1 MPTWGSESASLRVKV
16 LVYLHA
22 KHETEKFKDTCS
34 LWEKWFH
41 LQPAAGKWGS
51 YTHVLTH
58 CHPQAM
64 RKIPNCSSKS
74 HSQGRTSAAKLFLA
88 GSMGVGEGSG
98 LPPHAVRL
106 PARGRHQVRALSEV
120 TEPLSATSSEPA
132 QGAENEMQAAYLWRW
147 LNTPQVSRTN
157 QKLLQPPHPKRSCLF
172 LSNSKLLQQ
181 YRLIANNIK
190 KKEKKFHT
198 EGRLMGAHK
207 ELWQ

>member
-1 MPTWGSESASLRVKV
+1 MERERKSWQCHRITSIQPTEILLPLAGNSAERPMSGSLLERKAHLLSLTVCRHFRVKSTFKTEQRKPCKHAHVGIRVCILRIKV

-106 PARGRHQVRALSEV
+106 PAPGRHQVRAHSEV
-120 TEPLSATSSEPA
+120 TEP
-132 QGAENEMQAAYLWRW
+132 
-147 LNTPQVSRTN
+147 
-157 QKLLQPPHPKRSCLF
+157 
-172 LSNSKLLQQ
+172 
-181 YRLIANNIK
+181 
-190 KKEKKFHT
+190 
-198 EGRLMGAHK
+198 
-207 ELWQ
+207 